1 RSASAMKALTM
12 WRGNLPGVDIEAD
25 FAIGVPRMA
34 CEPQSGGGQDALP
47 RSFGRGLQRRIYA
60 GARLDLDKDQDAAA
74 ARDNVDFAERGFPAP
89 GEDAIGFGDQ
99 QERGAAL
106 GGQSAMKRPRR
117 APAAAPALLA

>member
-1 RSASAMKALTM
+1 MRRAQGSPALCRRFSTPTFGLRNESIDDVARQSAG
-12 WRGNLPGVDIEAD
+12 RDDNDIEAD

-47 RSFGRGLQRRIYA
+47 RSFGHGLQRRIYA

-89 GEDAIGFGDQ
+89 G
-99 QERGAAL
+99 
-106 GGQSAMKRPRR
+106 
-117 APAAAPALLA
+117 